1 MTGTTQAESEAP
13 REGADVL
20 AACALA
26 SVPGMGGAALAR
38 VAEAFGS
45 LSAALQAGPGAVA
58 AKRAD
63 LRLRREASDFLA
75 RGPDLQRLGAW
86 ALSAARAAGA
96 RVLTPESAGYPA
108 LLRAIG
114 NRPGVLY
121 VRGELAEHPRRVALV
136 GARAADEAAL
146 QLARE
151 LAEDLAAAG
160 VQIVSGGA
168 RGVDAAAHAGALWG
182 GGGTI
187 AVMGSGIDV
196 AYPPENG
203 PLFERIAAGGGAL
216 VSEFTPGT
224 PSARPNFPRRN
235 RTIAG
240 LSHATVVV
248 RASVASGALIT
259 ARHAAAQHRPVFA
272 VPGDPTDELCA
283 GPEQLLSSGMAA
295 PVQCAEDVLRLLGW
309 PVPEQLAGRRD
320 GLRAARQLAV
330 CPPAPVPVGEALE
343 GPALRVWELLDG
355 GRPVHVDVLANE
367 AQLRPHEAL
376 RWLTELELK
385 GLIDQKP
392 GKVFLRRASFS

>member
-1 MTGTTQAESEAP
+1 MQAGSAAAP
-13 REGADVL
+13 EGADVL
-20 AACALA
+20 AACAFA
-26 SVPGMGGAALAR
+26 SVPGMGGAGLAR
-38 VAEAFGS
+38 VAEVFGS
-45 LSAALQAGPGAVA
+45 LSAALQAGAVAVA

-75 RGPDLQRLGAW
+75 RGPDLERLGAW

-96 RVLTPESAGYPA
+96 SVLTPESTGYPA

-114 NRPGVLY
+114 NPPGVLY

-146 QLARE
+146 RLACE
-151 LAEDLAAAG
+151 LAGDLAAAG

-168 RGVDAAAHAGALWG
+168 RGVDASAHAGALWG
-182 GGGTI
+182 GGSTI

-216 VSEFTPGT
+216 VSEFPPGT
-224 PSARPNFPRRN
+224 PSTRPNFPRRN

-259 ARHAAAQHRPVFA
+259 ARHAGAQHRPVFA
-272 VPGDPTDELCA
+272 VPGDPADELSA
-283 GPEQLLSSGMAA
+283 GPEHLLSSGKAA
-295 PVQCAEDVLRLLGW
+295 PVQCAEDLLRLLGW

-320 GLRAARQLAV
+320 ASRAARQQAV
-330 CPPAPVPVGEALE
+330 RTPAPVPVKEALE
-343 GPALRVWELLDG
+343 GPALKVWQLLDG
-355 GRPVHVDVLANE
+355 ARPIHVDALANE

-385 GLIDQKP
+385 GLILQKP
-392 GKVFLRRASFS
+392 GKVFLRRSSFS